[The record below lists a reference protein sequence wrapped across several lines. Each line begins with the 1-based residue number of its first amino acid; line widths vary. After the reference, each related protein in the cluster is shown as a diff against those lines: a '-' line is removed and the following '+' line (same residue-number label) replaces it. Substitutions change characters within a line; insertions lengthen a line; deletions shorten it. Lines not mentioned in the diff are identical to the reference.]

1 MRDPETLAPRLD
13 RVRRMALALG
23 AAAFAL
29 FVFLGMS
36 DPTQFF
42 RSYLLG
48 YLYWVGIPLGSMAI
62 LMMHHL
68 VGGGWGYIIR
78 RPLEA
83 AGRTIPAM
91 AILFLP
97 MFFGLPRLYLWA
109 QPAAVAADPVL
120 QAKQWYLSSH
130 SFVIRAILYF
140 VLWFV
145 LAHFLS
151 KWSTEQDQSG
161 NPRLSKKLEG
171 LSGPGLVIYGLTVT
185 FMSID
190 WAMSLEPHWFSTIYG
205 MLFMVVQALSAMA
218 FLIMILA
225 WLADT
230 APLASAATPSRFNDL
245 GNLTLTFVMLWAYLS
260 FSQFLII
267 WAGNLQREIPWYAV
281 RATGHWAG
289 IALFLIIFHFAVP
302 FFLLLMRAVK
312 RNVPYLGVIAITLLV
327 VSLVDVFWLVT
338 PAFNQDRPN
347 PHWMDLLAT
356 FGIGGIWV
364 AAYLTQ
370 LKARPL
376 LPLHDPQYQEV
387 TEGALGHGD

>member
-1 MRDPETLAPRLD
+1 MRDAATLAPRLD
-13 RVRRMALALG
+13 RVRRMALVLG
-23 AAAFAL
+23 AVALAL
-29 FVFLGMS
+29 FVLLGLRN
-36 DPTQFF
+36 PTQFF
-42 RSYLLG
+42 RSYLLA
-48 YLYWVGIPLGSMAI
+48 YLYWVGLPLGSMAI
-62 LMMHHL
+62 LMLHHL
-68 VGGGWGYIIR
+68 AGGGWGYIIR

-83 AGRTIPAM
+83 AGRTVPVM
-91 AILFLP
+91 AVLFLP

-109 QPAAVAADPVL
+109 QPAAVASDPAL

-130 SFVIRAILYF
+130 LFVFRAILYF

-145 LAHFLS
+145 LSYFLS

-161 NPRLSKKLEG
+161 DPRLSKKLEG
-171 LSGPGLVIYGLTVT
+171 MSGPGLVIYGLTVT

-205 MLFMVVQALSAMA
+205 MLFMVVQALSAMS
-218 FLIMILA
+218 FLIVILA

-230 APLASAATPSRFNDL
+230 EPLASAATPGRFNDL

-267 WAGNLQREIPWYAV
+267 WAGNLQREIPWYTV

-312 RNVPYLGVIAITLLV
+312 RNVPYLGVIAIILLV

-338 PAFNQDRPN
+338 PAFNQDGPK

-376 LPLHDPQYQEV
+376 LPLHDPQYEAV
-387 TEGALGHGD
+387 AEGALGHGN

>member
-1 MRDPETLAPRLD
+1 MRDLETLAPRLD
-13 RVRRMALALG
+13 RVRRMALVLGIVALV
-23 AAAFAL
+23 L
-29 FVFLGMS
+29 FILAGLR

-68 VGGGWGYIIR
+68 AGGGWGYIIR

-83 AGRTIPAM
+83 AGRTFPVLAV
-91 AILFLP
+91 LFVP

-109 QPAAVAADPVL
+109 QPAAVAADPIL

-140 VLWFV
+140 VLWFL

-151 KWSTEQDQSG
+151 KWSTEQDQTG

-218 FLIMILA
+218 FLIVILA

-230 APLASAATPSRFNDL
+230 APLASAITPGKFNDL

-327 VSLVDVFWLVT
+327 MSLVDVFWLVT

-387 TEGALGHGD
+387 AEGALGHGD

>member
-1 MRDPETLAPRLD
+1 MRGPETLGPRVD
-13 RVRRMALALG
+13 RARRIAFVLG
-23 AAAFAL
+23 AVSLIL
-29 FVFLGMS
+29 FVLGGVR

-48 YLYWVGIPLGSMAI
+48 YLYWIGLPLGSVAI

-68 VGGGWGYIIR
+68 AGGGWGYIIR

-83 AGRTIPAM
+83 AGRTVPVM
-91 AILFLP
+91 AVLFLP
-97 MFFGLPRLYLWA
+97 MFFGFPRIYSWA
-109 QPAAVAADPVL
+109 QPAAVASDPVL
-120 QAKQWYLSSH
+120 QAKHWYLSSQ
-130 SFVIRAILYF
+130 SFVIRAVLYF
-140 VLWFV
+140 ALWFM
-145 LAHFLS
+145 LSYFLS

-161 NPRLSKKLEG
+161 DPKLSKKLEG

-205 MLFMVVQALSAMA
+205 MLFMVVQALSSMA
-218 FLIMILA
+218 FLIVILV
-225 WLADT
+225 WLSDT
-230 APLASAATPSRFNDL
+230 APMGNAITPQKFNDL

-267 WAGNLQREIPWYAV
+267 WAGNLQREIPWYTV

-312 RNVPYLGVIAITLLV
+312 RNVRYLGTIAVILLV
-327 VSLVDVFWLVT
+327 MGLVDVFWLVT
-338 PAFNQDRPN
+338 PAFSREGPN

-356 FGIGGIWV
+356 IGIGGIWV

-376 LPLHDPQYQEV
+376 LPLHDPQYEEV
-387 TEGALGHGD
+387 AEGALGHGH